1 MSVNPSRPEE
11 TDRLPAP
18 PQAEP
23 ASWGSKLEE
32 SWPLLAAGSG
42 LVIIALVLASHRTVQ
57 SVDHLSPVFLF
68 LALGITGITGGL
80 VSFVA
85 GPDEIPVS
93 ASPEDRGPAPQ
104 ATEPANSAV
113 TPGSPAPRVYGRP
126 IPAVT
131 LPELSEPT
139 PPSAL
144 ASAAPWS
151 EEAEAAATAPGES
164 EESRRR
170 SPWDEGRVLHLSDD
184 GVLTVYSVDDALLDL
199 DLVKQ
204 IVQGRRVTQIRK
216 ASDTETPPTD

>member
-1 MSVNPSRPEE
+1 MSANPSRLEE
-11 TDRLPAP
+11 TDRLSVP
-18 PQAEP
+18 PQVEP

-68 LALGITGITGGL
+68 LALGITGLAGGL

-93 ASPEDRGPAPQ
+93 AALVGQGPAPQ
-104 ATEPANSAV
+104 ETEPANPNA
-113 TPGSPAPRVYGRP
+113 TADSPAPRVYGRP
-126 IPAVT
+126 VPAVT

-139 PPSAL
+139 QPTAL
-144 ASAAPWS
+144 ASDAPWS
-151 EEAEAAATAPGES
+151 EEAEAAAAAPVES